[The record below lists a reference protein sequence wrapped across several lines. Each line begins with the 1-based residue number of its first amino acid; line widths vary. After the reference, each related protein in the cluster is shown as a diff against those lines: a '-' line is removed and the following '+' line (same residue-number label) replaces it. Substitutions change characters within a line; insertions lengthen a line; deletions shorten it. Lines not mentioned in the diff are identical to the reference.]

1 MSLSAWV
8 TSIAVGIILF
18 GGFGWCVAIAVKK
31 TREERAETKPGST
44 DPL

>member
-1 MSLSAWV
+1 MSLSAWI

-18 GGFGWCVAIAVKK
+18 GGFGWCVAIAAQKG
-31 TREERAETKPGST
+31 REKREETKPGST